1 MEFKGFGGNKLKDF
15 KQIIAKQISKTID
28 INEEELESYIE
39 TPKDSKNG
47 DYAFPCFRL
56 AKELRKAPPAI
67 ANEIKEKIEAVEEI
81 EKIEVAGGYLNFFIN
96 KSILTEEV
104 LEEISKINNI
114 EMYILSL
121 SKTKKI
127 TEKKKIWLKKYV
139 PFIKEENWIILT
151 KEIGEYSNENR
162 NEIKGKNI
170 ELRQKD
176 YDKSIMLD
184 DEQVVL
190 REAKKILNDKIEVF
204 HISSALI

>member
-1 MEFKGFGGNKLKDF
+1 M
-15 KQIIAKQISKTID
+15 SK
-28 INEEELESYIE
+28 
-39 TPKDSKNG
+39 
-47 DYAFPCFRL
+47 FV
-56 AKELRKAPPAI
+56 
-67 ANEIKEKIEAVEEI
+67 NEIKEICKKNKKVDMYIDMDGTIAEYHLYNPEEI
-81 EKIEVAGGYLNFFIN
+81 SRKMEEEYLKNEPLKNVID
-96 KSILTEEV
+96 V

-190 REAKKILNDKIEVF
+190 RGAKKILNDKIEVF

>member
-1 MEFKGFGGNKLKDF
+1 MSKFVNVIKEICKKNKKVDMY
-15 KQIIAKQISKTID
+15 IDMDGTIAEYHLYNPEEISRKM
-28 INEEELESYIE
+28 EEEYL
-39 TPKDSKNG
+39 KNEPLKNVI
-47 DYAFPCFRL
+47 D
-56 AKELRKAPPAI
+56 
-67 ANEIKEKIEAVEEI
+67 
-81 EKIEVAGGYLNFFIN
+81 
-96 KSILTEEV
+96 V

>member
-1 MEFKGFGGNKLKDF
+1 M
-15 KQIIAKQISKTID
+15 SK
-28 INEEELESYIE
+28 
-39 TPKDSKNG
+39 
-47 DYAFPCFRL
+47 FV
-56 AKELRKAPPAI
+56 
-67 ANEIKEKIEAVEEI
+67 NEIKEICKKNKKVDMYIDMDGTIAEYHLYNPEEI
-81 EKIEVAGGYLNFFIN
+81 SRKMEEEYLKNEPLKNVID
-96 KSILTEEV
+96 V
-104 LEEISKINNI
+104 LEKISKINNI

-170 ELRQKD
+170 ELRQED

>member
-1 MEFKGFGGNKLKDF
+1 M
-15 KQIIAKQISKTID
+15 SK
-28 INEEELESYIE
+28 
-39 TPKDSKNG
+39 
-47 DYAFPCFRL
+47 FV
-56 AKELRKAPPAI
+56 
-67 ANEIKEKIEAVEEI
+67 NEIKEICKKNKKVDMYIDMDGTIAEYHLYNTEEI
-81 EKIEVAGGYLNFFIN
+81 SRKMEEEYLKNEPLKNVID
-96 KSILTEEV
+96 V

>member
-1 MEFKGFGGNKLKDF
+1 M
-15 KQIIAKQISKTID
+15 SK
-28 INEEELESYIE
+28 
-39 TPKDSKNG
+39 
-47 DYAFPCFRL
+47 FV
-56 AKELRKAPPAI
+56 
-67 ANEIKEKIEAVEEI
+67 NEIKEICKKNKKVDMYIDMDGTIAEYHLYNPEEI
-81 EKIEVAGGYLNFFIN
+81 SRKMEEEYLKNEPLKNVID
-96 KSILTEEV
+96 V
-104 LEEISKINNI
+104 EEISKINNI

>member
-1 MEFKGFGGNKLKDF
+1 M
-15 KQIIAKQISKTID
+15 SK
-28 INEEELESYIE
+28 
-39 TPKDSKNG
+39 
-47 DYAFPCFRL
+47 FV
-56 AKELRKAPPAI
+56 
-67 ANEIKEKIEAVEEI
+67 NEIKEICKKNKKVDMYIDMDGTIAEYHLYNPEEI
-81 EKIEVAGGYLNFFIN
+81 SKKMEEEYLKNEPLKNVID
-96 KSILTEEV
+96 V

-162 NEIKGKNI
+162 NEIKGKSI
-170 ELRQKD
+170 EMRQRNCD
-176 YDKSIMLD
+176 ISIMLD

>member
-1 MEFKGFGGNKLKDF
+1 M
-15 KQIIAKQISKTID
+15 SK
-28 INEEELESYIE
+28 
-39 TPKDSKNG
+39 
-47 DYAFPCFRL
+47 FV
-56 AKELRKAPPAI
+56 
-67 ANEIKEKIEAVEEI
+67 NEIKEICKKNKKVDMYIDMDGTIAEYHLYNPEEI
-81 EKIEVAGGYLNFFIN
+81 SRKMEEEYLKNEPLKNVID
-96 KSILTEEV
+96 V

-190 REAKKILNDKIEVF
+190 RETKKILNDKIEVF

>member
-1 MEFKGFGGNKLKDF
+1 MSKFVNKIQKICNENKKVAMYIDMDGT
-15 KQIIAKQISKTID
+15 IAEYHLYNPEEISRKM
-28 INEEELESYIE
+28 EEEYL
-39 TPKDSKNG
+39 KNEPLKNVI
-47 DYAFPCFRL
+47 D
-56 AKELRKAPPAI
+56 
-67 ANEIKEKIEAVEEI
+67 
-81 EKIEVAGGYLNFFIN
+81 
-96 KSILTEEV
+96 V

-170 ELRQKD
+170 ELRQKY

>member
-1 MEFKGFGGNKLKDF
+1 M
-15 KQIIAKQISKTID
+15 SK
-28 INEEELESYIE
+28 
-39 TPKDSKNG
+39 
-47 DYAFPCFRL
+47 FV
-56 AKELRKAPPAI
+56 
-67 ANEIKEKIEAVEEI
+67 NEIKEICKKNKKVDMYIDMDGTIAEYHLYNPEEI
-81 EKIEVAGGYLNFFIN
+81 SRK
-96 KSILTEEV
+96 TEEEYLKNEPLKNVIDV

>member
-1 MEFKGFGGNKLKDF
+1 M
-15 KQIIAKQISKTID
+15 SK
-28 INEEELESYIE
+28 
-39 TPKDSKNG
+39 
-47 DYAFPCFRL
+47 FV
-56 AKELRKAPPAI
+56 
-67 ANEIKEKIEAVEEI
+67 NEIKEICKKNKKVDMYIDMDGTIAEYHLYNPEEI
-81 EKIEVAGGYLNFFIN
+81 SRKMEEEYLKNEPLKNVID
-96 KSILTEEV
+96 V

-190 REAKKILNDKIEVF
+190 REAKKILNDKNEVF

>member
-1 MEFKGFGGNKLKDF
+1 M
-15 KQIIAKQISKTID
+15 SK
-28 INEEELESYIE
+28 
-39 TPKDSKNG
+39 
-47 DYAFPCFRL
+47 FV
-56 AKELRKAPPAI
+56 
-67 ANEIKEKIEAVEEI
+67 NEIKEICK
-81 EKIEVAGGYLNFFIN
+81 KN
-96 KSILTEEV
+96 KKVDMYIDMDGTIAEYHLYNP
-104 LEEISKINNI
+104 EEISRKM
-114 EMYILSL
+114 EEEY
-121 SKTKKI
+121 
-127 TEKKKIWLKKYV
+127 LKNEPLKYV

-190 REAKKILNDKIEVF
+190 REAKKILNDKFEVF

>member
-1 MEFKGFGGNKLKDF
+1 M
-15 KQIIAKQISKTID
+15 SK
-28 INEEELESYIE
+28 
-39 TPKDSKNG
+39 
-47 DYAFPCFRL
+47 FV
-56 AKELRKAPPAI
+56 
-67 ANEIKEKIEAVEEI
+67 NEIKEICKKNKKVDMYIDMDGTIAEYHLYNPEEI
-81 EKIEVAGGYLNFFIN
+81 SRKMEEEYLKNEPLKNVID
-96 KSILTEEV
+96 V

-127 TEKKKIWLKKYV
+127 TEKKKKWLKKYV

>member
-1 MEFKGFGGNKLKDF
+1 M
-15 KQIIAKQISKTID
+15 SK
-28 INEEELESYIE
+28 
-39 TPKDSKNG
+39 
-47 DYAFPCFRL
+47 FV
-56 AKELRKAPPAI
+56 
-67 ANEIKEKIEAVEEI
+67 NEIKEICKKNKKVDMYIDMDGIIAEYHLYNPEEI
-81 EKIEVAGGYLNFFIN
+81 SRKMEEEYLKNEPLKNVID
-96 KSILTEEV
+96 V

>member
-1 MEFKGFGGNKLKDF
+1 MYIDMDGT
-15 KQIIAKQISKTID
+15 IAEYHLYNPEEISRKM
-28 INEEELESYIE
+28 EEEYL
-39 TPKDSKNG
+39 KNEPLKNVI
-47 DYAFPCFRL
+47 D
-56 AKELRKAPPAI
+56 
-67 ANEIKEKIEAVEEI
+67 
-81 EKIEVAGGYLNFFIN
+81 
-96 KSILTEEV
+96 V

-176 YDKSIMLD
+176 QDKSIMLD

>member
-1 MEFKGFGGNKLKDF
+1 M
-15 KQIIAKQISKTID
+15 SK
-28 INEEELESYIE
+28 
-39 TPKDSKNG
+39 
-47 DYAFPCFRL
+47 FV
-56 AKELRKAPPAI
+56 
-67 ANEIKEKIEAVEEI
+67 NEIKEICKKNKKVDMYMDMDGTIAEYHLYNPEEI
-81 EKIEVAGGYLNFFIN
+81 SRKMEEEYLKNEPLKNVID
-96 KSILTEEV
+96 V

>member
-1 MEFKGFGGNKLKDF
+1 M
-15 KQIIAKQISKTID
+15 
-28 INEEELESYIE
+28 EEEYL
-39 TPKDSKNG
+39 KNEPLKNVI
-47 DYAFPCFRL
+47 D
-56 AKELRKAPPAI
+56 
-67 ANEIKEKIEAVEEI
+67 
-81 EKIEVAGGYLNFFIN
+81 
-96 KSILTEEV
+96 V

-170 ELRQKD
+170 EMRQRNCD
-176 YDKSIMLD
+176 ISIMLD

-190 REAKKILNDKIEVF
+190 REAKKILNDKVEVF

>member
-1 MEFKGFGGNKLKDF
+1 M
-15 KQIIAKQISKTID
+15 SK
-28 INEEELESYIE
+28 
-39 TPKDSKNG
+39 
-47 DYAFPCFRL
+47 FV
-56 AKELRKAPPAI
+56 
-67 ANEIKEKIEAVEEI
+67 NEIKEICKKNKKVDMYIDMDGTIAEYHLYNPEEI
-81 EKIEVAGGYLNFFIN
+81 SRKMEEEYLKNEPLKNVID
-96 KSILTEEV
+96 V

-176 YDKSIMLD
+176 YDNSIMLD

>member
-1 MEFKGFGGNKLKDF
+1 M
-15 KQIIAKQISKTID
+15 SK
-28 INEEELESYIE
+28 
-39 TPKDSKNG
+39 
-47 DYAFPCFRL
+47 FV
-56 AKELRKAPPAI
+56 
-67 ANEIKEKIEAVEEI
+67 NEIKEICKKNKKVDMYIDMDGTIAEYHLYNPEEI
-81 EKIEVAGGYLNFFIN
+81 SRKMEEEYLKNEPLKNVID
-96 KSILTEEV
+96 V

-139 PFIKEENWIILT
+139 PIIKKKNWIILT

>member
-1 MEFKGFGGNKLKDF
+1 MDGT
-15 KQIIAKQISKTID
+15 IAEYHLYNPEEISRKM
-28 INEEELESYIE
+28 EEEYL
-39 TPKDSKNG
+39 KNEPLKNVI
-47 DYAFPCFRL
+47 D
-56 AKELRKAPPAI
+56 
-67 ANEIKEKIEAVEEI
+67 
-81 EKIEVAGGYLNFFIN
+81 
-96 KSILTEEV
+96 V

-139 PFIKEENWIILT
+139 PFIKDENWIILT

>member
-1 MEFKGFGGNKLKDF
+1 M
-15 KQIIAKQISKTID
+15 SK
-28 INEEELESYIE
+28 
-39 TPKDSKNG
+39 
-47 DYAFPCFRL
+47 FV
-56 AKELRKAPPAI
+56 
-67 ANEIKEKIEAVEEI
+67 NEIKEICEKNKKVDMYIDMDGTIAEYHLYNPEEI
-81 EKIEVAGGYLNFFIN
+81 SRKMEEEYLKNEPLKNVID
-96 KSILTEEV
+96 V

>member
-1 MEFKGFGGNKLKDF
+1 M
-15 KQIIAKQISKTID
+15 SK
-28 INEEELESYIE
+28 
-39 TPKDSKNG
+39 
-47 DYAFPCFRL
+47 FV
-56 AKELRKAPPAI
+56 
-67 ANEIKEKIEAVEEI
+67 NEIKEICKKNKKVDMDGTIAEYHLYNPEEI
-81 EKIEVAGGYLNFFIN
+81 SRKMEEEYLKNEPLKNVID
-96 KSILTEEV
+96 V

-114 EMYILSL
+114 GMYILSL

>member
-1 MEFKGFGGNKLKDF
+1 M
-15 KQIIAKQISKTID
+15 SK
-28 INEEELESYIE
+28 
-39 TPKDSKNG
+39 
-47 DYAFPCFRL
+47 FV
-56 AKELRKAPPAI
+56 
-67 ANEIKEKIEAVEEI
+67 NEIKENCKKNKKVDMYIDMDGTIAEYHLYNPEEI
-81 EKIEVAGGYLNFFIN
+81 SRKMEEEYLKNEPLKNVID
-96 KSILTEEV
+96 V

>member
-1 MEFKGFGGNKLKDF
+1 M
-15 KQIIAKQISKTID
+15 SK
-28 INEEELESYIE
+28 
-39 TPKDSKNG
+39 
-47 DYAFPCFRL
+47 FV
-56 AKELRKAPPAI
+56 
-67 ANEIKEKIEAVEEI
+67 NEIKEICKKNKKVDMYIDMDGTIAEYHLYNPEEI
-81 EKIEVAGGYLNFFIN
+81 SRKMEEEYLKNEPLKNVID
-96 KSILTEEV
+96 V

-190 REAKKILNDKIEVF
+190 KEAKKILNDKIEVF
-204 HISSALI
+204 HVSSALV

>member
-1 MEFKGFGGNKLKDF
+1 M
-15 KQIIAKQISKTID
+15 SK
-28 INEEELESYIE
+28 
-39 TPKDSKNG
+39 
-47 DYAFPCFRL
+47 FV
-56 AKELRKAPPAI
+56 
-67 ANEIKEKIEAVEEI
+67 NEIKEICKKNKKVDMYIDMDGTIAEYHLYNPEEI
-81 EKIEVAGGYLNFFIN
+81 SRKMEEEYLKNEPLKNVID
-96 KSILTEEV
+96 V

-151 KEIGEYSNENR
+151 KEIGEYSKKNR

>member
-1 MEFKGFGGNKLKDF
+1 M
-15 KQIIAKQISKTID
+15 SK
-28 INEEELESYIE
+28 
-39 TPKDSKNG
+39 
-47 DYAFPCFRL
+47 FV
-56 AKELRKAPPAI
+56 
-67 ANEIKEKIEAVEEI
+67 NEIKEICRKNKKVAMYIDMDGTIAEYHLYNPEEI
-81 EKIEVAGGYLNFFIN
+81 SRKMEEEYLKNEPLKNVID
-96 KSILTEEV
+96 V

-184 DEQVVL
+184 DEQAVL
-190 REAKKILNDKIEVF
+190 RVAKKMLDNKVEVF
-204 HISSALI
+204 HVSSALV

>member
-1 MEFKGFGGNKLKDF
+1 MDGT
-15 KQIIAKQISKTID
+15 IAEYHLYNPEEISRKM
-28 INEEELESYIE
+28 EEEYL
-39 TPKDSKNG
+39 KNEPLKNVI
-47 DYAFPCFRL
+47 D
-56 AKELRKAPPAI
+56 
-67 ANEIKEKIEAVEEI
+67 
-81 EKIEVAGGYLNFFIN
+81 
-96 KSILTEEV
+96 V

-114 EMYILSL
+114 EMYILTL

>member
-1 MEFKGFGGNKLKDF
+1 M
-15 KQIIAKQISKTID
+15 SK
-28 INEEELESYIE
+28 
-39 TPKDSKNG
+39 
-47 DYAFPCFRL
+47 FV
-56 AKELRKAPPAI
+56 
-67 ANEIKEKIEAVEEI
+67 NEIKEICKKNKKVDMYIDMDGTIAEYHLYNPEEI
-81 EKIEVAGGYLNFFIN
+81 SRKMEEEYLKNEPLKNVID
-96 KSILTEEV
+96 V

-170 ELRQKD
+170 ELRQED

-190 REAKKILNDKIEVF
+190 REAKKNIK
-204 HISSALI
+204 

>member
-1 MEFKGFGGNKLKDF
+1 MDGT
-15 KQIIAKQISKTID
+15 IAEYHLYNPEEISRKM
-28 INEEELESYIE
+28 EEEYL
-39 TPKDSKNG
+39 KNEPLKNVI
-47 DYAFPCFRL
+47 D
-56 AKELRKAPPAI
+56 
-67 ANEIKEKIEAVEEI
+67 
-81 EKIEVAGGYLNFFIN
+81 
-96 KSILTEEV
+96 V

>member
-1 MEFKGFGGNKLKDF
+1 M
-15 KQIIAKQISKTID
+15 SK
-28 INEEELESYIE
+28 
-39 TPKDSKNG
+39 
-47 DYAFPCFRL
+47 FV
-56 AKELRKAPPAI
+56 
-67 ANEIKEKIEAVEEI
+67 NEIKEICKKNKKVDMYIDMDGTIAEYHLYNPEEI
-81 EKIEVAGGYLNFFIN
+81 SRKMEEEYLKNEPLKNVID
-96 KSILTEEV
+96 V

-114 EMYILSL
+114 DMYILSL

>member
-1 MEFKGFGGNKLKDF
+1 M
-15 KQIIAKQISKTID
+15 SK
-28 INEEELESYIE
+28 
-39 TPKDSKNG
+39 
-47 DYAFPCFRL
+47 FV
-56 AKELRKAPPAI
+56 
-67 ANEIKEKIEAVEEI
+67 NEIKEICKKNKKVDMYIDMDGTIAEYHLYNPEEI
-81 EKIEVAGGYLNFFIN
+81 SRKMEEEYLKNEPLKNVID
-96 KSILTEEV
+96 V

-151 KEIGEYSNENR
+151 KEIGGYSNENR

>member
-1 MEFKGFGGNKLKDF
+1 M
-15 KQIIAKQISKTID
+15 SK
-28 INEEELESYIE
+28 
-39 TPKDSKNG
+39 
-47 DYAFPCFRL
+47 FV
-56 AKELRKAPPAI
+56 
-67 ANEIKEKIEAVEEI
+67 NEIKEICKKNKKVDMYIDMDGTIAEYHLYNPEEI
-81 EKIEVAGGYLNFFIN
+81 SKKMEEEYLKNEPLKNVID
-96 KSILTEEV
+96 V

>member
-1 MEFKGFGGNKLKDF
+1 MSKFVNDIKEICKKNKKVDMY
-15 KQIIAKQISKTID
+15 IDMDGTIAEYHLYNPEEISRKM
-28 INEEELESYIE
+28 EEEYL
-39 TPKDSKNG
+39 KNEPLKNVI
-47 DYAFPCFRL
+47 D
-56 AKELRKAPPAI
+56 
-67 ANEIKEKIEAVEEI
+67 
-81 EKIEVAGGYLNFFIN
+81 
-96 KSILTEEV
+96 V

-139 PFIKEENWIILT
+139 PFIKDENWIILT

>member
-1 MEFKGFGGNKLKDF
+1 MEICKKNKKVDMY
-15 KQIIAKQISKTID
+15 IDMDGTIAEYHLYNPEEISRKM
-28 INEEELESYIE
+28 EEEYL
-39 TPKDSKNG
+39 KNEPLKNVI
-47 DYAFPCFRL
+47 D
-56 AKELRKAPPAI
+56 
-67 ANEIKEKIEAVEEI
+67 
-81 EKIEVAGGYLNFFIN
+81 
-96 KSILTEEV
+96 V

>member
-1 MEFKGFGGNKLKDF
+1 M
-15 KQIIAKQISKTID
+15 SK
-28 INEEELESYIE
+28 
-39 TPKDSKNG
+39 
-47 DYAFPCFRL
+47 FV
-56 AKELRKAPPAI
+56 
-67 ANEIKEKIEAVEEI
+67 NEIKEICKKNKKVDMYIDMDGTIAEYHLYNPEEI
-81 EKIEVAGGYLNFFIN
+81 SRKMEEEYLKNEPLKNVID
-96 KSILTEEV
+96 V

-114 EMYILSL
+114 DMYILSL

-162 NEIKGKNI
+162 NEIKGKSI
-170 ELRQKD
+170 EMRQRNCD
-176 YDKSIMLD
+176 ISIMLD

-190 REAKKILNDKIEVF
+190 REAKKILNDKVEVF